1 MRPSFRS
8 SESGEYNPIG
18 SLSDFPSV
26 SGVGIGAST
35 MILLLLIRTIDDFL
49 PTNEGED
56 IWKDDTAIKLEDKSA
71 KESFMMMT
79 VVEVVK
85 MFCE

>member
-1 MRPSFRS
+1 
-8 SESGEYNPIG
+8 
-18 SLSDFPSV
+18 
-26 SGVGIGAST
+26 
-35 MILLLLIRTIDDFL
+35 LLIRTIDDFL

-79 VVEVVK
+79 VVEVV
-85 MFCE
+85 